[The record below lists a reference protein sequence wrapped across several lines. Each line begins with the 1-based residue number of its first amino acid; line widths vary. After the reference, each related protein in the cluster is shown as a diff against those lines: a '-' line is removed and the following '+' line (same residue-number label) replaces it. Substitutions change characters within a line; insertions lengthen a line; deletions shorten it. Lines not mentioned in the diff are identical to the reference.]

1 MYTALQFAPDRGGA
15 ENGHLRDCNQKGSL
29 ALPSLSVHHMLHT
42 RYGMTI
48 EKCLPNACIRS
59 EREVLAACLHPHK
72 VSHTHTYM

>member
-48 EKCLPNACIRS
+48 EKCLPHACIRT
-59 EREVLAACLHPHK
+59 RP
-72 VSHTHTYM
+72 HTHTHTCEQPLVTCETKP